1 MASKLNAHELDE
13 LNPVDL
19 EANRRGETLY
29 GADSKVPLMSPEMW
43 IDTTPV
49 APSRAAEGRR

>member
-19 EANRRGETLY
+19 EHKLREKRFMKIISLA
-29 GADSKVPLMSPEMW
+29 PE
-43 IDTTPV
+43 V
-49 APSRAAEGRR
+49 L